1 MELRIIV
8 WSLKGMKEV
17 LTFCGTHFDFRFY
30 KINWVN
36 VLVFL
41 LIFPACKYLPI
52 SAAYENSWF
61 ENIQLIALFVGLFL
75 AITTKFNKI
84 FFRFIALVIGILL
97 IRETNCL
104 RTIFFCVPNQP
115 NTFYTWKEIKYGWLF
130 HPLYGCYMAWTGVYF
145 IWKKLY
151 LDLWN
156 YVKNVKFP
164 IWNCLFLMVA
174 ILFAWAGEE
183 IFHNMMFEESSE
195 LLVYT
200 ALTSII
206 YLYTRKEDFN

>member
-1 MELRIIV
+1 
-8 WSLKGMKEV
+8 MKEV

-84 FFRFIALVIGILL
+84 FFRFIALVIV
-97 IRETNCL
+97 
-104 RTIFFCVPNQP
+104 FV
-115 NTFYTWKEIKYGWLF
+115 
-130 HPLYGCYMAWTGVYF
+130 
-145 IWKKLY
+145 
-151 LDLWN
+151 
-156 YVKNVKFP
+156 
-164 IWNCLFLMVA
+164 
-174 ILFAWAGEE
+174 
-183 IFHNMMFEESSE
+183 
-195 LLVYT
+195 
-200 ALTSII
+200 
-206 YLYTRKEDFN
+206 

>member
-1 MELRIIV
+1 
-8 WSLKGMKEV
+8 MKEL

-30 KINWVN
+30 NINWVN

-61 ENIQLIALFVGLFL
+61 ENIQLIVLFVGLFL

-84 FFRFIALVIGILL
+84 FFKFVALVIGILL

-115 NTFYTWKEIKYGWLF
+115 NTFYTWKEIKCGWLF
-130 HPLYGCYMAWTGVYF
+130 HPLYGSYIAWTGVYF

-164 IWNCLFLMVA
+164 IWNSLFLMLA

-183 IFHNMMFEESSE
+183 IFHNMMFEEASE

-206 YLYTRKEDFN
+206 YLYTRKEEFN

>member
-1 MELRIIV
+1 
-8 WSLKGMKEV
+8 MKKI
-17 LTFCGTHFDFRFY
+17 LSFLGGHFDFKFY

-36 VLVFL
+36 LFVFL
-41 LIFPACKYLPI
+41 LIIPACKFLPE

-61 ENIQLIALFVGLFL
+61 ENIQLVALFAGLFL
-75 AITTKFNKI
+75 AITTKYNKT
-84 FFRFIALVIGILL
+84 FFKFVALVIGILL

-151 LDLWN
+151 IELWN
-156 YVKNVKFP
+156 YLKNVKIPF
-164 IWNCLFLMVA
+164 WNCLFLLVA
-174 ILFAWAGEE
+174 IVFAWAGEE
-183 IFHNMMFEESSE
+183 VFHNMMFEESSE

-200 ALTSII
+200 ALSSLI
-206 YLYTRKEDFN
+206 YLYTRKPEFN